1 MGGFLAFVSFF
12 VFVWAMVGLVNP
24 SWGKLKY
31 RRHAVGLLVLSFV
44 ILITGAGMMDSEETA
59 VEEPESSVST
69 GSSAPP
75 AEAVEAASATSFQTQ
90 ISSALGSS
98 NRDVQRVSTAQLQGE
113 RLFVQWA
120 INDNLTSGMI
130 AGSARLDIRNMLK
143 VIADSQE
150 PCTSV
155 LFRGTFSLVDQ
166 LGNASEDTVVEATF
180 TKSVI
185 DRINFENF
193 LTDNVYAIGLVSHDD
208 LSVRLP
214 MRESKRLSAALTGL
228 GWVMRQGRDAG
239 ARRRVW
245 RKESA

>member
-1 MGGFLAFVSFF
+1 MGGFLVFVSFF

-44 ILITGAGMMDSEETA
+44 ILITVAGMMDSDETA

-75 AEAVEAASATSFQTQ
+75 TKAVEAANATSFQTQ

-98 NRDVQRVSTAQLQGE
+98 NRAVQRVSAARLQEE
-113 RLFVQWA
+113 RLCVQWA

-130 AGSARLDIRNMLK
+130 ARSARLDIRNMLE
-143 VIADSQE
+143 VITDSQE
-150 PCTSV
+150 PYTSV

-166 LGNASEDTVVEATF
+166 LGNASEDTIVEATF

-193 LTDNVYAIGLVSHDD
+193 LTDNMYAITKETNIH
-208 LSVRLP
+208 
-214 MRESKRLSAALTGL
+214 REF
-228 GWVMRQGRDAG
+228 M
-239 ARRRVW
+239 
-245 RKESA
+245 

>member
-44 ILITGAGMMDSEETA
+44 MLITGAGMMDSEETA

-90 ISSALGSS
+90 IGSALGSS
-98 NRDVQRVSTAQLQGE
+98 NRDVQRVSAARLQGE

-120 INDNLTSGMI
+120 INDNLMSGMI
-130 AGSARLDIRNMLK
+130 ARSARLDIRNMLE

-150 PCTSV
+150 PYTSV

-193 LTDNVYAIGLVSHDD
+193 LTDNVYAIAEETNIH
-208 LSVRLP
+208 
-214 MRESKRLSAALTGL
+214 REF
-228 GWVMRQGRDAG
+228 M
-239 ARRRVW
+239 
-245 RKESA
+245 

>member
-1 MGGFLAFVSFF
+1 MGGFLVFVSFF

-31 RRHAVGLLVLSFV
+31 RRYAVGLLVLSFV
-44 ILITGAGMMDSEETA
+44 MLITVAGMMDSDKTA

-75 AEAVEAASATSFQTQ
+75 TEAVEAASATSFQTQ

-98 NRDVQRVSTAQLQGE
+98 NRAVQRVSAARLQEE

-130 AGSARLDIRNMLK
+130 ARSARLDIRNMLK

-150 PCTSV
+150 PYTSV

-193 LTDNVYAIGLVSHDD
+193 LTDNMYVITKETNIH
-208 LSVRLP
+208 
-214 MRESKRLSAALTGL
+214 
-228 GWVMRQGRDAG
+228 
-239 ARRRVW
+239 
-245 RKESA
+245 RKFM